1 MVIEPVFGVLK
12 ARFLILNLM
21 PKFKQSRQRYVIVMC
36 CAVHNFIRINNRGD
50 KLFTTLGDDTQSEG
64 GESNSEGNGNG
75 NTGASIRLA
84 TQKHVMEMLDETK
97 KCMAQFRDDIIDAIW
112 ADYVTHGH

>member
-36 CAVHNFIRINNRGD
+36 YAFHNFIRINNRGD

-75 NTGASIRLA
+75 NTGASTRLA

-97 KCMAQFRDDIIDAIW
+97 KM
-112 ADYVTHGH
+112 HGPI